1 MNLSESELYVT
12 EPDAYTQIETL
23 HSNAIMRILETTLIN
38 IFFNVTRPPYLLI
51 VPSSLTL
58 TPHCSKTVE
67 VGVDW
72 IAEAII
78 STEK

>member
-38 IFFNVTRPPYLLI
+38 IFFNVAHPPCLLI